1 MANRS
6 DFFEEFQ
13 KNISEL
19 IAKSPAA
26 DIERNVKAMMAQ
38 TFSRLDLI
46 TREEFDTQ
54 SELLER
60 ALARIAV
67 LEAKVQAL
75 ETSASLGAPP
85 QEPGVNRP

>member
-1 MANRS
+1 MANPNAW
-6 DFFEEFQ
+6 FEDFQ
-13 KNISEL
+13 KNVSDL

-26 DIERNVKAMMAQ
+26 DIERNVRAMMTQ

-46 TREEFDTQ
+46 TREDFDTQ

-60 ALARIAV
+60 ALTRITA

-75 ETSASLGAPP
+75 ETSSSASAKVDEI
-85 QEPGVNRP
+85 Q

>member
-26 DIERNVKAMMAQ
+26 DIERNVRAMMAQ

-60 ALARIAV
+60 ALSRIAV

-75 ETSASLGAPP
+75 EAKAGLGVPPP
-85 QEPGVNRP
+85 QQ